1 MGTYEFENGTTV
13 QHPENN
19 GEECECV
26 NGYLRC
32 YMVNCTD
39 NEIDCLARGNEN
51 VTAVWHEPIG
61 RNCCGECE
69 LKPKSDVCQVVKLPD
84 SVIRSGDCVSN
95 KVLEREM
102 CAGKCNTYQTS
113 FIRVFGHDQKIGN
126 KLCKCCGADDTHI
139 EQIEM
144 ICSKTFAIFKLH
156 KDLLIYLLFSAS
168 FKKEKKNY

>member
-1 MGTYEFENGTTV
+1 
-13 QHPENN
+13 
-19 GEECECV
+19 
-26 NGYLRC
+26 
-32 YMVNCTD
+32 MVNCTD

-144 ICSKTFAIFKLH
+144 TCANNEVKQAEYVRIVIQLTTEMIALQMICSKSFAIFKLH
-156 KDLLIYLLFSAS
+156 KDLL
-168 FKKEKKNY
+168 